1 MRFRPRF
8 TLRFFFLAITC
19 FAVWLGWQVSIVRH
33 RKALVDA
40 LIELSTESYKPLN
53 YIVPEKGGGLI
64 TIGTGPSDVPV
75 VLAKYGPPWYR
86 KLFGDRVVPL
96 LCLPASMKSD
106 EIAEYRAAFPES
118 NITQMEPDR
127 R

>member
-8 TLRFFFLAITC
+8 TLRFLFLVITC

-33 RKALVDA
+33 RKALIDA
-40 LIELSTESYKPLN
+40 VVALSTESYKPLN
-53 YIVPEKGGGLI
+53 MIVDERTSI
-64 TIGTGPSDVPV
+64 TIGTGPNDIPA
-75 VLAKYGPPWYR
+75 VLTKDGLPWYR
-86 KLFGDRVVPL
+86 KLLGDRVVPL
-96 LCLPASMKSD
+96 LCLPASMTSN

-118 NITQMEPDR
+118 RISQMERHR